1 MKKCDVLAVID
12 RRLQEA
18 HKIASDPQTPKL
30 RRERAGAAWHAL
42 LQVKIEIEDL
52 GTKREGRGYLTI
64 V

>member
-1 MKKCDVLAVID
+1 MTKSEVLAVID
-12 RRLQEA
+12 RRMAEA
-18 HKIASDPQTPKL
+18 HKILENPSYSGSM
-30 RRERAGAAWHAL
+30 RSRAAGAWHAL